1 MRRKK
6 KEAADRMES
15 ARYLVKKADGPVDW
29 TVEVPGSK
37 SITNRALLL
46 AALSAG
52 SVTLTGVLF
61 SDDSRHF
68 LAALGSLGFSL
79 DVREAERTVT
89 IAGSGGEIPA
99 KEAVI
104 DVGSAGTA
112 ARFLTAMLAFSDGNY
127 TVLSSEQMKRRP
139 MKPLFDLL
147 TEAGARITY
156 LEREG
161 FLPVRIL
168 GRRHG
173 GAQEEKPLC
182 LSLDISKSTQFLSA
196 LLLCAPMIKEGLC
209 VYITG
214 EKKDGSYIRITR
226 NMMRE
231 FGVKVLF
238 DGADYRV
245 DGGVS
250 CRREVYDI
258 EPDMSAACYFY
269 AAAAVTGGRA
279 LVRRVHRDN
288 TQGDLRFL
296 EVLRQMGCIVSDE
309 AAGIVVTGPAGGR
322 LRGITVDM
330 NDFSDQALTLAAIA
344 PFADDVVKIC
354 NIGHIR
360 GQECDRIHAI
370 VTELGR
376 LGIACDE
383 EDDAVTIHPGT
394 PHGGVVTT
402 YEDHRVA
409 MAFSL
414 PGLLVDGIWIDDP
427 GCCKKT
433 FEEYFAVLDRL
444 TAKGS

>member
-1 MRRKK
+1 M
-6 KEAADRMES
+6 
-15 ARYLVKKADGPVDW
+15 
-29 TVEVPGSK
+29 
-37 SITNRALLL
+37 
-46 AALSAG
+46 
-52 SVTLTGVLF
+52 LF

-68 LAALGSLGFSL
+68 LTALGSLGSSL

-168 GRRHG
+168 GRGHG
-173 GAQEEKPLC
+173 GAPQEKPLC

-209 VYITG
+209 VRITG

-231 FGVKVLF
+231 FGVEVLF

-250 CRREVYDI
+250 YRREVYEI

-269 AAAAVTGGRA
+269 AAAAVTGGRV
-279 LVRRVHRDN
+279 LVRRVHGDN

-309 AAGIVVTGPAGGR
+309 AAGIVVTAL
-322 LRGITVDM
+322 LR
-330 NDFSDQALTLAAIA
+330 AA
-344 PFADDVVKIC
+344 DC
-354 NIGHIR
+354 
-360 GQECDRIHAI
+360 
-370 VTELGR
+370 
-376 LGIACDE
+376 
-383 EDDAVTIHPGT
+383 AVSRSI
-394 PHGGVVTT
+394 
-402 YEDHRVA
+402 
-409 MAFSL
+409 
-414 PGLLVDGIWIDDP
+414 
-427 GCCKKT
+427 
-433 FEEYFAVLDRL
+433 
-444 TAKGS
+444 